1 MHYINRGYD
10 NNDNHNH
17 KGRIEIEVA
26 EKVRD
31 PDPSLPEALLVL
43 VRSGS
48 GQVCGFD
55 YLLPTTYDLLPTTDY
70 RLPTTGKALLGRR
83 ALSCQ
88 EQRRLN
94 ACRKEHAYNA
104 YREEHLSERSICPLT
119 MLVERSMLT
128 MRIERSICPRGASF
142 RLECCCHRT
151 DPDCTLPWASLPRL
165 LRLHWSLGQN
175 CSCNLQILI

>member
-55 YLLPTTYDLLPTTDY
+55 YLLPTTYD
-70 RLPTTGKALLGRR
+70 RLPTTAKNNEG
-83 ALSCQ
+83 S
-88 EQRRLN
+88 
-94 ACRKEHAYNA
+94 
-104 YREEHLSERSICPLT
+104 

-128 MRIERSICPRGASF
+128 MRIERSICPLTSWMFATILVRRRLWPFLERLDLSQYWTLRNDF
-142 RLECCCHRT
+142 RMISYFRDEAEKVT
-151 DPDCTLPWASLPRL
+151 SAAAACTLYLSASLHL
-165 LRLHWSLGQN
+165 AQEK
-175 CSCNLQILI
+175 